1 MKKLL
6 LAMAILVLATPVFSA
21 DAYVGLF
28 ADGAHSDCDVY
39 LSGGFMPFNVWV
51 WFIAPSVGVQAAEYR
66 VVPPAYVIVST
77 PTINPGI
84 SVSLGDA
91 LAGISVAFFGCQ
103 TGWVWTQNI
112 SCYLTGAGPGYVRI
126 EKRLD
131 VPAIQIA
138 SCELGNP
145 IYPAAVLNH
154 LAIGQGCQIAT
165 EESSWGAIKSL
176 F

>member
-1 MKKLL
+1 MKKL
-6 LAMAILVLATPVFSA
+6 VLALVILAFAAPVFAA
-21 DAYVGLF
+21 DAYIGLF
-28 ADGAHSDCDVY
+28 ADNMHSDCDVY
-39 LSGGFMPFNVWV
+39 LAGGFMPFNVWV

-77 PTINPGI
+77 PTINPDI

-91 LAGISVAFFGCQ
+91 LAGISVAFYNCQ
-103 TGWVWTQNI
+103 PGWVWTQNI
-112 SCYLTGAGPGYVRI
+112 ACYLTAAGPGYVMADR
-126 EKRLD
+126 RPD
-131 VPAIQIA
+131 VSAIQIA

-145 IYPAAVLNH
+145 IYPAVVLNH
-154 LAIGQGCQIAT
+154 LAIGQECVVAT